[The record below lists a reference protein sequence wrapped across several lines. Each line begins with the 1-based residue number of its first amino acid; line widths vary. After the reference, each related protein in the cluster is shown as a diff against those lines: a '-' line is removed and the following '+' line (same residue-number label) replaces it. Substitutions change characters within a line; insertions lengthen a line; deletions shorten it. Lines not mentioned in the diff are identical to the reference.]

1 MTGASD
7 VSNLAQ
13 PVALAPEVVR
23 VDFRG
28 GEVHDPPVATIVNSV
43 EIARSPEDVF
53 AYLDDLERHGEWQ
66 SQIVSSK
73 RETDGPT
80 GVGTRA
86 TDVRRVPGRTQS
98 VTYEITEHDPP
109 RKVAF
114 RGVNGPVRPVGTVTV
129 EPVGEGNSKVTIE
142 LDLQGNGL
150 LGAIVAPLARG
161 QARKQVPADQR
172 QLKERLESEPRPPTG

>member
-1 MTGASD
+1 
-7 VSNLAQ
+7 
-13 PVALAPEVVR
+13 VAER

-28 GEVHDPPVATIVNSV
+28 GEAHHPSVASIVRSV

-73 RETDGPT
+73 RETGGPT

-98 VTYEITEHDPP
+98 VTYEITEHDAP
-109 RKVAF
+109 RKVTF

-129 EPVGEGNSKVTIE
+129 EPAGEGGSKVTIE
-142 LDLQGNGL
+142 LDLRGHGL
-150 LGAIVAPLARG
+150 LGAIVAPFARS
-161 QARKQVPADQR
+161 QARKQLPEDQR
-172 QLKERLESEPRPPTG
+172 QLKERLESEPGSPAP

>member
-1 MTGASD
+1 M
-7 VSNLAQ
+7 
-13 PVALAPEVVR
+13 ALALEVVR
-23 VDFRG
+23 VDLRG
-28 GEVHDPPVATIVNSV
+28 GEVNNPRVAMIVNSV

-86 TDVRRVPGRTQS
+86 TDVRRVPGRTES

-114 RGVNGPVRPVGTVTV
+114 RGVNGPVRL
-129 EPVGEGNSKVTIE
+129 S
-142 LDLQGNGL
+142 
-150 LGAIVAPLARG
+150 AP
-161 QARKQVPADQR
+161 
-172 QLKERLESEPRPPTG
+172 